1 MAETFRSGY
10 AVIVGIGADL
20 PGTVA
25 DATAMADLLRN
36 PSRCAYPPEQVKL
49 LTAEQADRE
58 QILAALHWLAQT
70 AGPDATAIVYFSGH
84 GMETPA
90 YYLMP
95 FGYNLKNL
103 AGTAIA
109 GEEFT
114 ARLRT
119 IQAKKL
125 LVLLDCC
132 HAGGQ
137 AEAKGQTKSP
147 LPPSAIDQLGG
158 SSGRV
163 VLASSRKDEVSWT
176 GQPYSVFTAAL
187 LEGLAGYGA
196 FEQDGYARVLD
207 LTLWAG
213 RAVPQ
218 RTGNKQHPIVKVSN
232 LADNF
237 AVAWYAGGAKSPQ
250 RLPWTPAALPA
261 LSGSQNA
268 SQAASWQRQIG
279 SYRENLLLI
288 EERMSE
294 YVEFNEIPLQL
305 VRNKR
310 QVEAKIQDLERQLH
324 GG

>member
-1 MAETFRSGY
+1 MSELFTQGY
-10 AVIVGIGADL
+10 AVVIGVGADL
-20 PGTVA
+20 PVTVTDA
-25 DATAMADLLRN
+25 DAIADLLQD
-36 PSRCAYPPEQVKL
+36 PARCAYPPEHVKSL
-49 LTAEQADRE
+49 IAGQARRE
-58 QILAALHWLAQT
+58 HVFSALDWLAQT
-70 AGPDATAIVYFSGH
+70 AGPEATAVVYFSGH
-84 GMETPA
+84 GMETPN

-95 FGYNLKNL
+95 FGYDVTDLT
-103 AGTAIA
+103 GTAIA

-114 ARLRT
+114 ACLRA

-125 LVLLDCC
+125 LVVLDCC

-137 AEAKGQTKSP
+137 AEAKGQVKSP
-147 LPPSAIDQLGG
+147 LPPSVIEQLGS

-213 RAVPQ
+213 RKVPE
-218 RTGNKQHPIVKVSN
+218 RTGDKQHPIVKVSN

-237 AVAWYAGGAKSPQ
+237 AVAWYAGGAKRPQ
-250 RLPWTPAALPA
+250 PLQWTASA
-261 LSGSQNA
+261 LSTVSTGRNA
-268 SQAASWQRQIG
+268 AQVASWQRQLT
-279 SYRENLLLI
+279 SYRDNLLLI

-305 VRNKR
+305 IKNKR
-310 QVEAKIQDLERQLH
+310 LVETRIQDLERQLH
-324 GG
+324 AG